1 MSFYYII
8 ISYYLNI
15 HNLYTNLNKFLNESN
30 ITKWGQYYSLKSIL
44 IFVCKIWSKDEFIEV
59 IFKF

>member
-30 ITKWGQYYSLKSIL
+30 ITK
-44 IFVCKIWSKDEFIEV
+44 
-59 IFKF
+59 